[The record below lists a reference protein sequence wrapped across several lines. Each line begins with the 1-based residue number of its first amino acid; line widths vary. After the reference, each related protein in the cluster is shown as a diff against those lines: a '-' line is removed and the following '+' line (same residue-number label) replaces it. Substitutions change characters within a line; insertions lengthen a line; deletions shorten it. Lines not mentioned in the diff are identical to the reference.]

1 MPFKEGN
8 TAGKGRVKGSKNK
21 DNELKAFIKGLI
33 NDNTE
38 KLTEEIAKLE
48 GKVYVDSVLAL
59 MEYAVPKLQR
69 VEVEGEI
76 DATLFTIGFGDTK
89 KD

>member
-1 MPFKEGN
+1 MPFEEGHKK
-8 TAGKGRVKGSKNK
+8 AKGRVKGSKNK

-38 KLTEEIAKLE
+38 KLTEEIKKLE

-59 MEYAVPKLQR
+59 MEYAVPKLAR
-69 VEVEGEI
+69 VTVDDESDI
-76 DATLFTIGFGDTK
+76 TQNITINYTK
-89 KD
+89 EK